1 MAPSLKRSR
10 EDDSEEELFSHDP
23 KSLKYG
29 SSWQTVPGTV
39 PDYAT
44 DLDQTLRFRDAALT
58 PVDSSDDEDKH
69 EVIMGTSPA
78 KSVHGNR
85 PPALQLSP
93 SSAAKHLAVLAG
105 GDQLSPW
112 LVTGHHL
119 HSTQPSPIPHG
130 MVSHS
135 LNLCATHSVRSTTT
149 YFPPQPIASQPP
161 DANMMDVSFH
171 KEVQHSVHR
180 VRLPSP
186 VSDGDAEMANG
197 PKTPTDEMDMSYSQ
211 QTSPVQGFRPSTP
224 PMGQYS
230 RQTVEDLM
238 QQAAKITPTQRKK
251 PALVMG
257 YRADCEK
264 CRCHVPGHYSHIM
277 RA

>member
-1 MAPSLKRSR
+1 MLTPQ
-10 EDDSEEELFSHDP
+10 
-23 KSLKYG
+23 KSLKFG

-69 EVIMGTSPA
+69 EIMDATVSA

-93 SSAAKHLAVLAG
+93 NSVHLAVLAS

-112 LVTGHHL
+112 PVNGHHL
-119 HSTQPSPIPHG
+119 PSAQSSPIPHS
-130 MVSHS
+130 MVGHS
-135 LNLCATHSVRSTTT
+135 LNLCTTPSALSTPA
-149 YFPPQPIASQPP
+149 YFPPQSVASLQP
-161 DANMMDVSFH
+161 DINMMDVSFH
-171 KEVQHSVHR
+171 KEAHSAHQIR

-186 VSDGDAEMANG
+186 VSDDDAEMVNG
-197 PKTPTDEMDMSYSQ
+197 PKTPTDEMDMSFSH

-238 QQAAKITPTQRKK
+238 QQVAKVTPPQRKK

-264 CRCHVPGHYSHIM
+264 CRCRVPGHYSHII
-277 RA
+277 RT

>member
-1 MAPSLKRSR
+1 M
-10 EDDSEEELFSHDP
+10 E
-23 KSLKYG
+23 
-29 SSWQTVPGTV
+29 
-39 PDYAT
+39 
-44 DLDQTLRFRDAALT
+44 
-58 PVDSSDDEDKH
+58 
-69 EVIMGTSPA
+69 TSPT

-85 PPALQLSP
+85 PPALRLSP

-135 LNLCATHSVRSTTT
+135 LNLCTTPSALSTSA
-149 YFPPQPIASQPP
+149 YFPPQPVASQPL
-161 DANMMDVSFH
+161 DTNMMDVSFH
-171 KEVQHSVHR
+171 KETQHSSR
-180 VRLPSP
+180 PVRPPSP
-186 VSDGDAEMANG
+186 VSDDDDAEMANG

-211 QTSPVQGFRPSTP
+211 QTSPVYGFRPSTP

-238 QQAAKITPTQRKK
+238 RQAAKITPTQRKK

-264 CRCHVPGHYSHIM
+264 CRCHVAGHYSHIV

>member
-130 MVSHS
+130 M
-135 LNLCATHSVRSTTT
+135 
-149 YFPPQPIASQPP
+149 PIASQPP

>member
-1 MAPSLKRSR
+1 LLIPQ
-10 EDDSEEELFSHDP
+10 
-23 KSLKYG
+23 KSLKFG

-69 EVIMGTSPA
+69 ELMDATIST
-78 KSVHGNR
+78 KSLHGNR
-85 PPALQLSP
+85 PPTLQLSP
-93 SSAAKHLAVLAG
+93 NSVHLAVLAS
-105 GDQLSPW
+105 GDHLSPW
-112 LVTGHHL
+112 LVNGHHL
-119 HSTQPSPIPHG
+119 PSAQPSPIPHS

-135 LNLCATHSVRSTTT
+135 LNLCTTPSALSTPS
-149 YFPPQPIASQPP
+149 YFPAQPVASLQL
-161 DANMMDVSFH
+161 DTNMMDVSFH
-171 KEVQHSVHR
+171 KEAHSAHQVR

-186 VSDGDAEMANG
+186 VSDDDADMVNG
-197 PKTPTDEMDMSYSQ
+197 PKTLTDEMDMSFSQ

-238 QQAAKITPTQRKK
+238 QQVAKVTPPQRKK

-257 YRADCEK
+257 FRADCEK
-264 CRCHVPGHYSHIM
+264 CRCHAPGHYSHII